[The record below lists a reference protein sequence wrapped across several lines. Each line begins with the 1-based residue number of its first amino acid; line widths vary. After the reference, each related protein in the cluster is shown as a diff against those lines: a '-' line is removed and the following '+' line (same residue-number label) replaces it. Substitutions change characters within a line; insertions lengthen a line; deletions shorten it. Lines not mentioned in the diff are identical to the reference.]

1 MISDSQLR
9 VWAAEA
15 KEARESAL
23 WEYCPKEFWL
33 LLTEVA
39 ELKRSD
45 VESQIRLEQGDR
57 IRELKAEV
65 AELKATLEE
74 QATELARRKEEWL

>member
-1 MISDSQLR
+1 MIDDGQLR
-9 VWAAEA
+9 IWAAEA

-33 LLTEVA
+33 LLTEIA
-39 ELKRSD
+39 R
-45 VESQIRLEQGDR
+45 
-57 IRELKAEV
+57 LKAV
-65 AELKATLEE
+65 LEE